1 MREAQRRD
9 STFALNSMRAWAAD
23 VLPLPDMQRW
33 WHQVGW
39 ECVQGPGDVLYVP
52 KALHH
57 GTVNLDETISLSIQ
71 GSKWKARSELDR
83 ASAAALGRA

>member
-39 ECVQGPGDVLYVP
+39 ECVLLLEQY
-52 KALHH
+52 
-57 GTVNLDETISLSIQ
+57 
-71 GSKWKARSELDR
+71 
-83 ASAAALGRA
+83 